1 VATKYRLVPMKF
13 DTLKWS
19 KTIAAIPAKERR
31 LFGDLIGVAGSTLA
45 TWANIKEAER
55 FPFPSMSA
63 FIATCNELD
72 LNPADFFILE
82 DK

>member
-1 VATKYRLVPMKF
+1 MTIKYRLVPMKF

-19 KTIAAIPAKERR
+19 KAIASIPAKDRR
-31 LFGDLIGVAGSTLA
+31 LFGDLIGVSGSTLA
-45 TWANIKEAER
+45 TWANIKMRAE

-82 DK
+82 EE